1 MSNWKSEHDRE
12 HYYKKAKK
20 EKYRS
25 RASFK
30 LLQLNN
36 KFKIIKKGYKVLDL
50 GAAPGGWSQVALE
63 LVGDDGLVL
72 AVDLQR
78 IRKFENENFHF
89 IQGDFTQEETIN
101 HIYRILENK
110 ADVIISD
117 ASPKLSGIKDIDHLI
132 SIELAETV
140 LNIAG
145 EILKPGGNVIIK
157 AFQGEEYKNLLQKIK
172 KMFKLVKTTK
182 PQSSKQKSSEMYIV
196 AKGFR

>member
-1 MSNWKSEHDRE
+1 MSKWKSEHDRE

-20 EKYRS
+20 ERYRS

-36 KFKIIKKGYKVLDL
+36 KFKIIKEGFKVLDL

-78 IRKFENENFHF
+78 IKKFENENFHF
-89 IQGDFTQEETIN
+89 IKGDFTQKETIN
-101 HIYRILENK
+101 RIYETLDNK

-145 EILKPGGNVIIK
+145 EILKPGGNIIIK
-157 AFQGEEYKNLLQKIK
+157 AFQGAEYKNLLQKIK
-172 KMFKLVKTTK
+172 KMFRLVKTTK

>member
-1 MSNWKSEHDRE
+1 MSKWKSEHDRE

-20 EKYRS
+20 ERYRS

-36 KFKIIKKGYKVLDL
+36 KFKIIKERFKVLDL

-78 IRKFENENFHF
+78 IKKFENENFHF
-89 IQGDFTQEETIN
+89 IKGDFTQKETIN
-101 HIYRILENK
+101 RIYETLDNK

-140 LNIAG
+140 LIIAG
-145 EILKPGGNVIIK
+145 EILKPGGNIIIK

-172 KMFKLVKTTK
+172 KMFRLVKTTK

>member
-1 MSNWKSEHDRE
+1 MSNWKSEHDKD

-20 EKYRS
+20 ERYRS

-30 LLQLNN
+30 LLQLNK
-36 KFKIIKKGYKVLDL
+36 KFKIIKKGDQVLDL

-63 LVGDDGLVL
+63 LSGNEGLVL

-78 IRKFENENFHF
+78 IKRFENENFYS
-89 IQGDFTQEETIN
+89 IRGDFTKKETIEK
-101 HIYRILENK
+101 IYEILENK

-117 ASPKLSGIKDIDHLI
+117 ASPKLSGIRDIDHLL

-140 LNIAG
+140 LNISG
-145 EILKPGGNVIIK
+145 EILKPGGNIIIK
-157 AFQGEEYKNLLQKIK
+157 AFQGEEFRNLLQKIK
-172 KMFKLVKTTK
+172 KMFRLVKTTK
-182 PQSSKQKSSEMYIV
+182 PQSSKQKSSEMYII

>member
-1 MSNWKSEHDRE
+1 MGNWKSEHDQE

-20 EKYRS
+20 ERYRS

-36 KFKIIKKGYKVLDL
+36 KFKIIKNRYKVLDL

-78 IRKFENENFHF
+78 IKKFENENFHF
-89 IQGDFTQEETIN
+89 IQGDFTKKETLAL
-101 HIYRILENK
+101 IYDILENK
-110 ADVIISD
+110 ADAIISD

-145 EILKPGGNVIIK
+145 EILKPGGNIIIK
-157 AFQGEEYKNLLQKIK
+157 AFQGEEYKNLLEKTK

-182 PQSSKQKSSEMYIV
+182 PHSSKQKSSEMYII

>member
-1 MSNWKSEHDRE
+1 MSKWKSEHDRE

-20 EKYRS
+20 ERYRS

-36 KFKIIKKGYKVLDL
+36 KFKIIKEGFKVLDL

-78 IRKFENENFHF
+78 IKKFENENFHF
-89 IQGDFTQEETIN
+89 IKGDFTQKETIN
-101 HIYRILENK
+101 RIYETLDNK

-140 LNIAG
+140 LIIAG
-145 EILKPGGNVIIK
+145 EILKPGGNIIIK

-172 KMFKLVKTTK
+172 KMFRLVKTTK

>member
-1 MSNWKSEHDRE
+1 MGNWKSEHDQE
-12 HYYKKAKK
+12 YYYKKAKK
-20 EKYRS
+20 ERYRS

-36 KFKIIKKGYKVLDL
+36 KFKIIKRGYKVLDL

-78 IRKFENENFHF
+78 IKKFENENFHF
-89 IQGDFTQEETIN
+89 IQGDFTQKETLAL
-101 HIYRILENK
+101 IYNILENK
-110 ADVIISD
+110 ADAIISD

-145 EILKPGGNVIIK
+145 KILKPGGNIIIK
-157 AFQGEEYKNLLQKIK
+157 AFQGEEYKNLLEKTR

-182 PQSSKQKSSEMYIV
+182 PKSSKQKSSEMYIV